1 MPSRE
6 LDFEVSIIR
15 DRQPQI
21 VLISRRDCFK
31 YIISRIVLNANK
43 VKDNAWYST
52 MHFQMIFRYART
64 AALPTKF
71 ITKK

>member
-31 YIISRIVLNANK
+31 CIISRIVLNANK
-43 VKDNAWYST
+43 VNENAWYST